1 MKTFLQV
8 IKETPQND
16 KLDKLT
22 HNIPLSK
29 KRLKQLQR
37 FPDLALM
44 FDFEGWQ
51 GYPPPANSSKVAFD
65 EINYIMGL
73 QDFRDQWETNMRMH
87 DTKIMTAFRNYL
99 EKHDLEVDLETI
111 KKIKD
116 DSEPI
121 ILSLKRHYNRPRPKD
136 LADKLGIGFTFFP
149 LKTAETPSYP
159 SGHATQGRL
168 VAKLIADEVP
178 FEHRSNIIR
187 IGEDIGEGRQVAGA
201 HYPSDT
207 EFGQRL
213 GDELYRISKLS
224 TSKLKL
230 ETLGEMTQ
238 TALQQKIADADP
250 GLDLHSTTK
259 RIANTGDLTDKEF
272 EKVLKDKLDAKS
284 IKLINPRTGKN
295 KSAAF
300 NMFEFEID
308 DKVYDVTLAGK
319 IADRGSKGTSDN
331 ETSFL
336 LVLAARQAG
345 AKDDV
350 TDIGIKM
357 IDPNVY
363 GKVSNGKGIIGEE
376 QAKKLLAYVENNESW
391 FTSHRLQVNALL
403 KVIGKKI
410 PKLYVKDDSSLDVNT
425 SAVNLYKQ
433 DFGISIARSLDK
445 WNPADVW
452 LYYDKAVP
460 EHSSLTALNMY
471 MYYSIKSVQGVIGI
485 SLKKGSGILGYKNYH
500 EPDKINLKKVDLK
513 MSALGSLAGTLSF
526 VGDGVDDMSLAF
538 RIFSAKDTDLIR
550 GEGEKKGAE
559 AVQGKVALE
568 LLDTFTGKSWKRSI
582 TAAGG
587 ADILE
592 LEKGKWIFTT
602 NGKKKFKT
610 AKANWA
616 FISKRRNLTFARGA
630 SKVNHSNAFRSE
642 KTFLTW
648 LNKQGKQEN
657 AAKAWVNSKFQVLE
671 LFSKLNSLSVKEE
684 KKLAFALLKYAK
696 SESEWSSAHLK
707 LE

>member
-1 MKTFLQV
+1 MKNEIDGMVYCHEIDKWVT
-8 IKETPQND
+8 KEEY
-16 KLDKLT
+16 K
-22 HNIPLSK
+22 
-29 KRLKQLQR
+29 
-37 FPDLALM
+37 
-44 FDFEGWQ
+44 DF
-51 GYPPPANSSKVAFD
+51 
-65 EINYIMGL
+65 
-73 QDFRDQWETNMRMH
+73 
-87 DTKIMTAFRNYL
+87 
-99 EKHDLEVDLETI
+99 
-111 KKIKD
+111 
-116 DSEPI
+116 
-121 ILSLKRHYNRPRPKD
+121 
-136 LADKLGIGFTFFP
+136 
-149 LKTAETPSYP
+149 
-159 SGHATQGRL
+159 
-168 VAKLIADEVP
+168 VAK
-178 FEHRSNIIR
+178 
-187 IGEDIGEGRQVAGA
+187 Q
-201 HYPSDT
+201 
-207 EFGQRL
+207 
-213 GDELYRISKLS
+213 
-224 TSKLKL
+224 
-230 ETLGEMTQ
+230 
-238 TALQQKIADADP
+238 LQQKIADADP

-319 IADRGSKGTSDN
+319 IAGRGSKGTSDN

-500 EPDKINLKKVDLK
+500 EPDKIN
-513 MSALGSLAGTLSF
+513 
-526 VGDGVDDMSLAF
+526 
-538 RIFSAKDTDLIR
+538 
-550 GEGEKKGAE
+550 
-559 AVQGKVALE
+559 
-568 LLDTFTGKSWKRSI
+568 
-582 TAAGG
+582 
-587 ADILE
+587 
-592 LEKGKWIFTT
+592 
-602 NGKKKFKT
+602 
-610 AKANWA
+610 
-616 FISKRRNLTFARGA
+616 
-630 SKVNHSNAFRSE
+630 
-642 KTFLTW
+642 
-648 LNKQGKQEN
+648 
-657 AAKAWVNSKFQVLE
+657 
-671 LFSKLNSLSVKEE
+671 
-684 KKLAFALLKYAK
+684 
-696 SESEWSSAHLK
+696 
-707 LE
+707 

>member
-1 MKTFLQV
+1 MY
-8 IKETPQND
+8 
-16 KLDKLT
+16 
-22 HNIPLSK
+22 
-29 KRLKQLQR
+29 KRQ
-37 FPDLALM
+37 
-44 FDFEGWQ
+44 
-51 GYPPPANSSKVAFD
+51 
-65 EINYIMGL
+65 
-73 QDFRDQWETNMRMH
+73 
-87 DTKIMTAFRNYL
+87 
-99 EKHDLEVDLETI
+99 
-111 KKIKD
+111 
-116 DSEPI
+116 
-121 ILSLKRHYNRPRPKD
+121 
-136 LADKLGIGFTFFP
+136 
-149 LKTAETPSYP
+149 
-159 SGHATQGRL
+159 
-168 VAKLIADEVP
+168 
-178 FEHRSNIIR
+178 
-187 IGEDIGEGRQVAGA
+187 
-201 HYPSDT
+201 HYPSDH

-213 GDELYRISKLS
+213 ADELYRISKSS
-224 TSKLKL
+224 TSTLKL

-238 TALQQKIADADP
+238 TSLLQKLADADP
-250 GLDLHSTTK
+250 GLDIHSTTK

-284 IKLINPRTGKN
+284 IKIINPRTGKN

-319 IADRGSKGTSDN
+319 IAGRSSKGTSDN

-357 IDPNVY
+357 IDPKVY

-425 SAVNLYKQ
+425 SAVDLYKQ

-452 LYYDKAVP
+452 LYYDKSVP

-500 EPDKINLKKVDLK
+500 EPDKIDLKKVNLK
-513 MSALGSLAGTLSF
+513 MSALGSLTGTLAF

-538 RIFSAKDTDLIR
+538 RIFDAKDTGLIR

-568 LLDTFTGKSWKRSI
+568 LLDTFTGKRWKTQI
-582 TAAGG
+582 VNAGG
-587 ADILE
+587 ADIIE
-592 LEKGKWIFTT
+592 LNKGKWSFTK

-610 AKANWA
+610 AKANWTT
-616 FISKRRNLTFARGA
+616 IKTRRSLTFARGA
-630 SKVNHSNAFRSE
+630 SKVNHSKAFRSE

-671 LFSKLNSLSVKEE
+671 LFAKLNAMTVKEE
-684 KKLAFALLKYAK
+684 RKLAFALLKYAK